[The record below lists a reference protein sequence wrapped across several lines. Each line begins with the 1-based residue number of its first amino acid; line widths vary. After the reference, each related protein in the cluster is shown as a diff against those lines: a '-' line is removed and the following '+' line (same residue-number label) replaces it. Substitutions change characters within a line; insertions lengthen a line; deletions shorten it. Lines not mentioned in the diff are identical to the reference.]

1 MAAQKYST
9 ASSRPSA
16 IPQIPRQSQHEA
28 GRSSEFD
35 VAAAH
40 ALRPD
45 QGGNQQGQ
53 SRQHSKKIWAGLKEI
68 SPAAAV
74 KRQRKSG
81 IVRSRQSTAEAA
93 VSAVR
98 NKSARTGYQPL

>member
-1 MAAQKYST
+1 MCIRDSMHSGRIRAAISRGRAAST
-9 ASSRPSA
+9 PK
-16 IPQIPRQSQHEA
+16 
-28 GRSSEFD
+28 
-35 VAAAH
+35 
-40 ALRPD
+40 
-45 QGGNQQGQ
+45 N
-53 SRQHSKKIWAGLKEI
+53 WAGLKEI

-98 NKSARTGYQPL
+98 NKSACTGHQPL